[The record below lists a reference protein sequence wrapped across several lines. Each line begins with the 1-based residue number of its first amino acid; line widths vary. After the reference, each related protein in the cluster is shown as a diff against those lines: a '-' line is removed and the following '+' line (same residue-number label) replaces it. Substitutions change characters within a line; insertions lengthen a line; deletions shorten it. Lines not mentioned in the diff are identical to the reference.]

1 MYRPPLK
8 DVRFA
13 LHALTDDGRL
23 AGLAA
28 LPDYSAE
35 FADDVLDQAA
45 RFAEQRLAPI
55 DALGDRVGARW
66 TPDGV
71 VMPAE
76 FKDAY
81 RQFVDA
87 GWARLGGPAEQGG
100 LGAPIVLCSAVEEFW
115 GSANQAFKLCPL
127 LTRGAIEAI
136 EHAGSPEQ
144 RALYVPRMLSGEW
157 TGTMNLTEPQAG
169 SDLGAIRTRAVPD
182 RNGYRIFGQKIFI
195 TYGEHDLASN
205 IVHLVLA
212 RIDGAPAGT
221 KGISMFIVPKFLVNA
236 DGTPGARNDL
246 RCASIE
252 HKLGIRASPTCVMS
266 YGDAGGATGYLV
278 GEPNR
283 GLEYMF
289 VMMNAARL
297 AVGIEGYALGERAYQ
312 QALEWARQRVQGRPA
327 GARPGADG
335 KPATIIEHPDVK
347 RMLLTIK
354 AQTDASRAIALYG
367 ALQLDLAAHA
377 ADPAERRAA
386 QARGDLLIP
395 IIKAWSSERGQ
406 VSTSLGLQV
415 HGGMGFIED
424 TGAAQTMRDV
434 RITTIYEGTTG
445 IQAADLLGRKLGRDG
460 GAAMAALLDD
470 ARSQLEALGAPAPGE
485 VRDSA
490 AAAIAALETLRQA
503 TSGLL
508 RLAADRRELAL
519 AVSVP
524 YLDLCGVVLGGW
536 KMAQSH
542 ALAVRDRDQDPAF
555 YDGKRQLARFYVDQL
570 LPAAGGLAQ
579 VVAAGAA
586 SVIDADAALL

>member
-13 LHALTDDGRL
+13 LHALTGDSRL
-23 AGLAA
+23 VGLPAF
-28 LPDYSAE
+28 PDYSAE

-45 RFAEQRLAPI
+45 RFAEQLLAPI
-55 DALGDRVGARW
+55 NALGDRTGARW
-66 TPDGV
+66 TPEGV
-71 VMPAE
+71 LMPPE

-87 GWARLGGPAEQGG
+87 GWARLGGPADQGG

-136 EHAGSPEQ
+136 EHAGSVEQ
-144 RALYVPRMLSGEW
+144 RERFVPRMLSGEW

-169 SDLGAIRTRAVPD
+169 TDLGAIRTRAVAD
-182 RNGYRIFGQKIFI
+182 GDGYRIFGQKIFI
-195 TYGEHDLASN
+195 TYGEHDLTAN

-236 DGTPGARNDL
+236 DGTLGARNDL
-246 RCASIE
+246 RCVSIE

-266 YGDAGGATGYLV
+266 YGDAGGAIGYLV

-327 GARPGADG
+327 GARPSADG

-354 AQTDASRAIALYG
+354 AQTDAARAIALYG

-406 VSTSLGLQV
+406 TSTSLGLQV

-445 IQAADLLGRKLGRDG
+445 VQAADLLGRKLGRDG
-460 GAAMAALLDD
+460 GAAMFALLDD
-470 ARSQLEALGAPAPGE
+470 ARAQLEGLGGSAPAEARAGG
-485 VRDSA
+485 

-503 TSGLL
+503 TRDLL
-508 RLAADRRELAL
+508 RLAGERRELAL

-536 KMAQSH
+536 KMAQTH
-542 ALAVRDRDQDPAF
+542 ALAVRDREQDPEF
-555 YDGKRQLARFYVDQL
+555 YDGQRQLARFYLGQL
-570 LPAAGGLAQ
+570 LPSAGALAK
-579 VVAAGAA
+579 VVAEGAT
-586 SVIDADAALL
+586 SVVDADSALL